1 MPRICRAAVVL
12 LLATTVGA
20 ALANDLP
27 AALDAY
33 LNAAHEVKQF
43 QGTVLVVRDG
53 KPVLSKG
60 YGYANAEFQA
70 PNTPQTKFLIGSI
83 TKQFTAA
90 AILQLQEQGKLSVN
104 DPITKH
110 LPSYPADPGD
120 RITIHQ
126 LLTHTSGIPSYTD
139 DAELMAR
146 RTVEMPVADLVT
158 TFQDRPLEFTPGTEW
173 RYSNSGYVLL
183 GLIVE
188 AASGQSYEQ
197 YLQDHFFTPLGL
209 TGTGYTHNEP
219 ILPLRA
225 SGYALKD
232 GSLVNAAHVAMSLPF
247 SAGAIYATVGDLAA
261 WDRALH
267 GDKVL
272 SAASQQQMFTPVQQ
286 NYGYGVLMMERSG
299 HKLIMHDGGIDG
311 FSSHLARYPDD
322 GVTIVVL
329 GNNESVNA
337 SELGFALAA
346 IMFGQPYD
354 LPVLKTPVAV
364 AAAALDEFCGVYR
377 LGEDQYRVFR
387 RDSEGLT
394 SRRTGGAILKL
405 LPESADR
412 FYYTHDNAST
422 VAFVRDATGAV
433 AAHVM
438 HQQGVDSRHEKLS
451 GAAADSIMAL
461 QNEVVVDPA
470 VFARYVGDYELS
482 PGFVLTFH
490 TRDGRFFTQATGQ
503 TELEVF
509 AAGETEYFL
518 KAVDARISFT
528 VTAGAVTGVVLHQ
541 NGRDMPGP
549 KIR

>member
-1 MPRICRAAVVL
+1 
-12 LLATTVGA
+12 
-20 ALANDLP
+20 
-27 AALDAY
+27 
-33 LNAAHEVKQF
+33 
-43 QGTVLVVRDG
+43 
-53 KPVLSKG
+53 
-60 YGYANAEFQA
+60 
-70 PNTPQTKFLIGSI
+70 
-83 TKQFTAA
+83 
-90 AILQLQEQGKLSVN
+90 LQEQGKLSV
-104 DPITKH
+104 DDAITKH
-110 LPSYPADPGD
+110 LKSYPADPGD

-146 RTVEMPVADLVT
+146 RTVEIPAAELVV
-158 TFQDRPLEFTPGTEW
+158 TFQDRPLEFAPGTEW

-183 GLIVE
+183 GLVVE

-197 YLQDHFFTPLGL
+197 YLQEHFFTPLGL
-209 TGTGYTHNEP
+209 TGTGYTHNET

-225 SGYALKD
+225 SGYTLTD
-232 GSLVNAAHVAMSLPF
+232 GVLANAAHIAMSLPF
-247 SAGAIYATVGDLAA
+247 SAGAIHSTVGDLAA

-286 NYGYGVLMMERSG
+286 NYGYGVMMMERSG

-346 IMFGQPYD
+346 IMFDQPYD
-354 LPVLKTPVAV
+354 VPVRKTPVAV
-364 AAAALDEFCGVYR
+364 ADAALDEFGGVYR
-377 LGEDQYRVFR
+377 VGEDQYRVFR
-387 RDSEGLT
+387 RDGQGLT

-422 VAFVRDATGAV
+422 VTFVRDAQGAV
-433 AAHVM
+433 VAHVM
-438 HQQGVDSRHEKLS
+438 HQQGVDSRHEKLV
-451 GAAADSIMAL
+451 GAVADSIMAL
-461 QNEVVVDPA
+461 QSEVVVDPA
-470 VFARYVGDYELS
+470 VFARYVGDYELA
-482 PGFVLTFH
+482 PGFVLTFR

-503 TELEVF
+503 SELEVF

-518 KAVDARISFT
+518 KAVDARLSFT

>member
-1 MPRICRAAVVL
+1 
-12 LLATTVGA
+12 
-20 ALANDLP
+20 
-27 AALDAY
+27 
-33 LNAAHEVKQF
+33 
-43 QGTVLVVRDG
+43 
-53 KPVLSKG
+53 
-60 YGYANAEFQA
+60 
-70 PNTPQTKFLIGSI
+70 
-83 TKQFTAA
+83 
-90 AILQLQEQGKLSVN
+90 
-104 DPITKH
+104 
-110 LPSYPADPGD
+110 
-120 RITIHQ
+120 
-126 LLTHTSGIPSYTD
+126 
-139 DAELMAR
+139 
-146 RTVEMPVADLVT
+146 
-158 TFQDRPLEFTPGTEW
+158 
-173 RYSNSGYVLL
+173 
-183 GLIVE
+183 
-188 AASGQSYEQ
+188 
-197 YLQDHFFTPLGL
+197 
-209 TGTGYTHNEP
+209 
-219 ILPLRA
+219 
-225 SGYALKD
+225 
-232 GSLVNAAHVAMSLPF
+232 
-247 SAGAIYATVGDLAA
+247 
-261 WDRALH
+261 
-267 GDKVL
+267 
-272 SAASQQQMFTPVQQ
+272 
-286 NYGYGVLMMERSG
+286 MMERSG

-354 LPVLKTPVAV
+354 LPVRKTPLAV
-364 AAAALDEFCGVYR
+364 APAALDEFCGVYR

-387 RDSEGLT
+387 RDGEGLT

-422 VAFVRDATGAV
+422 AAFVRDATGAV
-433 AAHVM
+433 VAHVM
-438 HQQGVDSRHEKLS
+438 HQQGVDSRHEKLT

-470 VFARYVGDYELS
+470 VLARYVGDYELA
-482 PGFVLTFH
+482 PGFVLTFR

-518 KAVDARISFT
+518 KAVDAQISFT